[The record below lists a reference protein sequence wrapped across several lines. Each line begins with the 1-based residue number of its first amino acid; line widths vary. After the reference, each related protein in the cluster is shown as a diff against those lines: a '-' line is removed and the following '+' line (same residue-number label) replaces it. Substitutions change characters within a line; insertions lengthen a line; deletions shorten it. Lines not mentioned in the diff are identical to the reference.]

1 MHCEICG
8 KKIVGKPFKVVVEGS
23 EITVCSDC
31 KQFGVEKP
39 TTVSQPGVVKVM
51 LKKRRSVSKIEFTEE
66 LVENYNLIIKRER
79 EKRGW
84 SQEKLAKMI
93 QEKESLIKK
102 IENAEIVPEPEVV
115 EKLERV
121 LNVKL
126 RERVPDVKLELKRAS
141 QTLTLGD
148 VVIVKKKKK

>member
-1 MHCEICG
+1 M
-8 KKIVGKPFKVVVEGS
+8 EGS
-23 EITVCSDC
+23 EVTVCSNC
-31 KQFGVEKP
+31 KQFGIEKA
-39 TTVSQPGVVKVM
+39 TTVSQAGITKVV
-51 LKKRRSVSKIEFTEE
+51 LKKKRSIGKIEFTEE
-66 LVENYNLIIKRER
+66 LVENYNLIIRRER

-102 IENAEIVPEPEVV
+102 IENAEIVPEPEVI

-126 RERVPDVKLELKRAS
+126 RERVPDIKLDTKRKT
-141 QTLTLGD
+141 QVLTLGD
-148 VVIVKKKKK
+148 VVVVKKKKK